1 MKRILLSAVCLIA
14 TPLYAQQGV
23 IPAPIPQ
30 IVASSRG
37 EVKVTPDRASIQ
49 ISVQTRAVTAAAAAD
64 ENAQKQRAVV
74 EALRGLGIDAKDIST
89 TGYNVYP
96 EQRYEQNKEPVI
108 VGYNV
113 TNTVVVEL
121 KSISMVGRVI
131 DVALSKGANMIN
143 SLQFYSSNTDNAR
156 REAIAIAVRQARADA
171 EAAAQAA
178 GGSITSL
185 LEVTVGGYYP
195 PPPRPIELRAMA
207 ASAKVADTPISAGDQ
222 TVAVDVTTRWL
233 FSAR

>member
-64 ENAQKQRAVV
+64 DNAQKQRAVV

-121 KSISMVGRVI
+121 KSIAMVGRVI

>member
-1 MKRILLSAVCLIA
+1 MKRILLSAVCLVA

>member
-1 MKRILLSAVCLIA
+1 MKRVLLSAICLISA
-14 TPLYAQQGV
+14 PLYAQQNAISTPV
-23 IPAPIPQ
+23 PQ
-30 IVASSRG
+30 IAVTSRG

-49 ISVQTRAVTAAAAAD
+49 ISVQTRAATAAAAAD
-64 ENAQKQRAVV
+64 ENAQKQRAVI
-74 EALRGLGIDAKDIST
+74 EAIRALGIDAKDIST

-96 EQRYEQNKEPVI
+96 EQRYEQNREPVI

-113 TNTVVVEL
+113 TNTLVVEL
-121 KSISMVGRVI
+121 KSIGMVGKVI
-131 DVALSKGANMIN
+131 DVSLGKGANMIN
-143 SLQFYSSNTDNAR
+143 SLQFYSSNTDSAR

-171 EAAAQAA
+171 EAAARAA
-178 GGSITSL
+178 GGSVTTL

-195 PPPRPIELRAMA
+195 PPPRPVELRAMA
-207 ASAKVADTPISAGDQ
+207 ASAKVADTPITAGDQ

>member
-121 KSISMVGRVI
+121 KSIAMVGRVI
-131 DVALSKGANMIN
+131 DIALSKGANMIN

>member
-1 MKRILLSAVCLIA
+1 MKRILLSAVCLVA

-121 KSISMVGRVI
+121 KSIAMVGRVI

>member
-121 KSISMVGRVI
+121 KSIAMVGRVI
-131 DVALSKGANMIN
+131 DVALSKGANIIN